1 MDRVGE
7 REQRKSRS
15 ELRSA
20 ERLALLPAEDVRATR
35 PYLLAAS
42 PLRALSRRALSI
54 STLVA
59 LDLGGLALGL
69 YIALGVREFAVGN
82 TPVLWGV
89 LWQAETDWLPFL
101 MLLTFL
107 VFWQAGLYARR
118 ELRAGVGRIVSSL
131 GVVALLTLAFGL
143 GTRHHFDTF
152 GIFPMALVTGT
163 VCIGLLRA
171 SYESMT
177 RTVMRAAGVRRRV
190 ILVGDA
196 AHLAPLHR
204 LLGAH
209 RGGIEYDFVGAVAP
223 SREGVPLRVLGRI
236 GALSGILAEHSD
248 VHELIVAES
257 DLSERELQDVV
268 EIAHRRGVVVR
279 IAPRTTEVLR
289 EKGEYVPGQA
299 TPLFEVR
306 PPAFAG
312 SDWAV
317 KRTFEVV
324 VSALVVLVGLPVWL
338 LIAAAI
344 KAGSRGPVLY
354 RDRRIGLGEREFEMF
369 KFRTM
374 VYGAAAMQQALEAM
388 NEADGALFKI
398 KDDPRVTRV
407 GRVLRRFS
415 LDELPQLLNVLRS
428 EMSLVGPRPLPIR
441 DYLQLED
448 WHRKRYHVL
457 PGMTGLWQI
466 SGRSTL
472 SFDDLVRL
480 DFYYLDNWSIWID
493 ISILART
500 LPAVV
505 ARRGA
510 Y

>member
-1 MDRVGE
+1 MERVQEGEKRTATQGVPPGE
-7 REQRKSRS
+7 RLS
-15 ELRSA
+15 
-20 ERLALLPAEDVRATR
+20 LLPAEDVRATR
-35 PYLLAAS
+35 PYLLSAS
-42 PLRALSRRALSI
+42 PLRALSRRTISI
-54 STLVA
+54 ASLVG
-59 LDLGGLALGL
+59 LDLAGLALSL
-69 YIALGVREFAVGN
+69 YFALAIRELVRGN

-89 LWQAETDWLPFL
+89 LWTAETDWLPFL

-107 VFWQAGLYARR
+107 VFWQSRLYARR
-118 ELRAGVGRIVSSL
+118 EVRAGLGRIVSSL
-131 GVVALLTLAFGL
+131 AVVALLTLAFGI
-143 GTRHHFDTF
+143 GTGHHFDTY

-171 SYESMT
+171 SYESAT
-177 RTVMRAAGVRRRV
+177 RTAFKLAGVRRRV

-196 AHLAPLHR
+196 SHLAHLHR
-204 LLGAH
+204 LLGAD
-209 RGGIEYDFVGAVAP
+209 RGGIEYRFVGAVAP
-223 SREGVPLRVLGRI
+223 SAAGVPVPVLGRI
-236 GALSGILAEHSD
+236 TALARILAEHDD
-248 VHELIVAES
+248 VDELIVAES
-257 DLSERELQDVV
+257 DLSEKQLQDVV
-268 EIAHRRGVVVR
+268 EIAHRRGVLVR

-312 SDWAV
+312 ADWAV
-317 KRTFEVV
+317 KRTFDVA
-324 VSALVVLVGLPVWL
+324 VSVLIVLLGLPVWL
-338 LIAAAI
+338 AIAAAV
-344 KAGSRGPVLY
+344 KLTSRGPVFY
-354 RDRRIGLGEREFEMF
+354 HDRRVGLGEREFGMI

-374 VYGAAAMQQALEAM
+374 VHGAAAMQAALEAM

-398 KDDPRVTRV
+398 KDDPRVTTV
-407 GRVLRRFS
+407 GSFLRRFS
-415 LDELPQLLNVLRS
+415 LDEVPQVLNVLRG
-428 EMSLVGPRPLPIR
+428 EMSLVGPRPLPLR
-441 DYLQLED
+441 DFLQLEE

-466 SGRSTL
+466 SGRSSL

-480 DFYYLDNWSIWID
+480 DFYYLDNWSIWLD
-493 ISILART
+493 ISILAKT

>member
-1 MDRVGE
+1 MAQVNE
-7 REQRKSRS
+7 REQSTSRG
-15 ELRSA
+15 ELRS
-20 ERLALLPAEDVRATR
+20 ERSLALLPAEDIRATR
-35 PYLLAAS
+35 PYLFAAS
-42 PLRALSRRALSI
+42 PLRAIGRRSLSI
-54 STLVA
+54 AALVA
-59 LDLGGLALGL
+59 LDLAGLALGL
-69 YIALGVREFAVGN
+69 YFALAVRELVLGN

-89 LWQAETDWLPFL
+89 LWRAETDWLPFL

-131 GVVALLTLAFGL
+131 GVVALLTLAFGI
-143 GTRHHFDTF
+143 GTGHHFDTY

-163 VCIGLLRA
+163 LCIGLLRA
-171 SYESMT
+171 SYESTT
-177 RTVMRAAGVRRRV
+177 RSAMKLAGVQRRV

-204 LLGAH
+204 LLGGN
-209 RGGIEYDFVGAVAP
+209 RGGIDYDFVGAVAP
-223 SREGVPLRVLGRI
+223 AGAGMPLRVLGRI
-236 GALSGILAEHSD
+236 DALAAILAEHDD

-257 DLSERELQDVV
+257 DLSERQLQDVV

-306 PPAFAG
+306 PPTFAG
-312 SDWAV
+312 ADWAV
-317 KRTFEVV
+317 KRTFDVV
-324 VSALVVLVGLPVWL
+324 VSVLIVLLGLPVWL
-338 LIAAAI
+338 LIAAAV
-344 KAGSRGPVLY
+344 KLDSRGPVFY
-354 RDRRIGLGEREFEMF
+354 RNRRIGLGEREFEMI

-374 VYGAAAMQQALEAM
+374 VHGAAAMQLSLEAA

-398 KDDPRVTRV
+398 RDDPRVTRV
-407 GRVLRRFS
+407 GGVLRRFS
-415 LDELPQLLNVLRS
+415 LDELPQVLNILRG

-480 DFYYLDNWSIWID
+480 DFFYLDNWSIWID
-493 ISILART
+493 ISILAKT

>member
-1 MDRVGE
+1 MKRVQHD
-7 REQRKSRS
+7 EQRTDSRGAGL
-15 ELRSA
+15 E
-20 ERLALLPAEDVRATR
+20 ERLSLLPAEDVRATR
-35 PYLLAAS
+35 PYLLSAS
-42 PLRALSRRALSI
+42 PLRALSRRAASV
-54 STLVA
+54 SALVG
-59 LDLGGLALGL
+59 LDLVGLSLGL
-69 YIALGVREFAVGN
+69 YFALAIRELVLGN
-82 TPVLWGV
+82 TPVLWGL
-89 LWQAETDWLPFL
+89 LWRAETDWLPFL

-107 VFWQAGLYARR
+107 VFWQSRLYARR
-118 ELRAGVGRIVSSL
+118 EVRAGLGRIVSSL

-143 GTRHHFDTF
+143 GTGHEFDTY

-163 VCIGLLRA
+163 LCIGLLRA

-177 RTVMRAAGVRRRV
+177 RTALRLAGVQRRV

-196 AHLAPLHR
+196 GHLVHLHR
-204 LLGAH
+204 LLGAD
-209 RGGIEYDFVGAVAP
+209 RGGIEYRFVGAVAP
-223 SREGVPLRVLGRI
+223 SAVGVPVPVLGRI
-236 GALSGILAEHSD
+236 ASLSRILAEHDD

-257 DLSERELQDVV
+257 DLSERQLQDVV
-268 EIAHRRGVVVR
+268 EIAHRRGVLVR

-306 PPAFAG
+306 PPTFAG
-312 SDWAV
+312 ADWAV
-317 KRTFEVV
+317 KRSFDVV
-324 VSALVVLVGLPVWL
+324 VSALIVLVGLPAWL
-338 LIAAAI
+338 AIAAAVRLT
-344 KAGSRGPVLY
+344 SRGPVFYL
-354 RDRRIGLGEREFEMF
+354 DRRVGLGEREFGMI

-374 VYGAAAMQQALEAM
+374 VHGAAALQGALEAM

-398 KDDPRVTRV
+398 KDDPRVTAV
-407 GRVLRRFS
+407 GGLLRRFS
-415 LDELPQLLNVLRS
+415 LDELPQVLNILRG
-428 EMSLVGPRPLPIR
+428 EMSLVGPRPLPLR
-441 DYLQLED
+441 DFLQLEE

-466 SGRSTL
+466 SGRSSL

-480 DFYYLDNWSIWID
+480 DFYYLDNWSIWLD
-493 ISILART
+493 ISILAKT